1 MEKIILE
8 VAGIITS
15 ITVIITAVNK
25 IFVKKLEP
33 INKKMDYLDKNHCKD
48 FLSEFLEDKK
58 NGKPIDDVREKRAYE
73 VYDHYTNDLN
83 GNSYIHDSWEKL
95 MKKGGN

>member
-8 VAGIITS
+8 VAGLITS
-15 ITVIITAVNK
+15 VTVIITSVNK
-25 IFVKKLEP
+25 MFDKKLTP
-33 INKKMDYLDKNHCKD
+33 INKKMDHLDKNHCKD

-73 VYDHYTNDLN
+73 VYDHYTNDLD